1 MNFDKGLLI
10 ELKSRLRD
18 EAPGRA
24 LPGWDAQ
31 QRMATEVHRR
41 ARLQPRADARRAAVL
56 MLLYPRAERLYLPMI
71 VRPSYPG
78 VHSGQIALPG
88 GKVEPEDS
96 SLVATALRE
105 TEEEIGVRVP
115 KAQIIGVLSELYIP
129 PSNFIV
135 TPVLAYT
142 LAAPIYRPE
151 PREVARVL
159 DFPLAAFAE
168 PDNVSTVSVKAMRGI
183 TLEAPCYIIGGHTVW
198 GATAMMMSEL
208 LAVLERDI

>member
-1 MNFDKGLLI
+1 MNFDEGLFEQLTI
-10 ELKSRLRD
+10 RLRN
-18 EAPGRA
+18 ETPGKA
-24 LPGWDAQ
+24 LPGWEAQ

-71 VRPSYPG
+71 VRPTYPG

-88 GKVEPEDS
+88 GKVEPEDA
-96 SLVATALRE
+96 SLVATAQRE

-135 TPVLAYT
+135 TPVLAYAVVPPT
-142 LAAPIYRPE
+142 YQPE

-159 DFPLAAFAE
+159 DFPLAAFTE
-168 PDNVSTVSVKAMRGI
+168 PGNVSSVRVKAMRGI
-183 TLEAPCYIIGGHTVW
+183 TLEAPCYVIDGHTVW

-208 LAVLERDI
+208 LAVLQREI

>member
-1 MNFDKGLLI
+1 
-10 ELKSRLRD
+10 
-18 EAPGRA
+18 
-24 LPGWDAQ
+24 
-31 QRMATEVHRR
+31 MATEVHRR
-41 ARLQPRADARRAAVL
+41 ARLQPRPNARRAAVL
-56 MLLYPRAERLYLPMI
+56 MLLYPHQGLTYLPMI
-71 VRPSYPG
+71 VRPTYPG

-88 GKVEPEDS
+88 GKVEPEDA
-96 SLVATALRE
+96 SLVATAQRE

-142 LAAPIYRPE
+142 LAPPTYQPE

-159 DFPLAAFAE
+159 DFPLAAFTE
-168 PDNVSTVSVKAMRGI
+168 PSNVSTVRVKAMRGV
-183 TLEAPCYIIGGHTVW
+183 TLEAPCYVIDGHTVW

-208 LAVLERDI
+208 LAVLEKEL